1 MPKGL
6 VHLEAHR
13 PDYLARYDWAK
24 LGCDKEKKSCEER
37 AMKIGFI
44 GLGQMGRPMVERLKG
59 AGHSLKVFNRT
70 RWSDEILEKA
80 EAVLDAEVVI
90 TMLADD
96 AAVRAVW
103 LDSGLAKRLPKTA
116 IHLNMATVS
125 MGIARELSAIQGKGY
140 VAAPVFGRPPL
151 AAQGQLDIIAAGAA
165 EMIQRCEPLFKV
177 LGKQTFVVG
186 EEPAKAN
193 AVKIARNFLLS
204 TVIESLGEAYA
215 LVRKCGVE
223 PQKFWEILGNTSLGC
238 PAYKNYGKMIVD
250 QAWTPAQ
257 FAMPLGVKD
266 VELALATAREAGMDL
281 PSGNLIRKHLLEA
294 IAAGR
299 AEQDWAALAGKL
311 ATDAGL

>member
-1 MPKGL
+1 MNL
-6 VHLEAHR
+6 
-13 PDYLARYDWAK
+13 
-24 LGCDKEKKSCEER
+24 
-37 AMKIGFI
+37 GFI

-59 AGHSLKVFNRT
+59 AGHRLKVYNRT
-70 RWSDEILEKA
+70 RASPEIASRPE
-80 EAVLDAEVVI
+80 EILDAEVVI

-103 LDSGLAKRLPKTA
+103 LDSGLAARLPKGA

-125 MGIARELSAIQGKGY
+125 MAIARQLTASHGNSY
-140 VAAPVFGRPPL
+140 VSAPVFGRPPL
-151 AAQGQLDIIAAGAA
+151 AAQGQLDIIAAGPKAA
-165 EMIQRCEPLFKV
+165 LDRCRPLFEV

-193 AVKIARNFLLS
+193 AVKIARNFLLA
-204 TVIESLGEAYA
+204 TVIESLGEAFA
-215 LVRKCGVE
+215 LVRKCGVA
-223 PQKFWEILGNTSLGC
+223 PADFLNILGNTSLGS
-238 PAYKNYGKMIVD
+238 PAYKNYGKMIVE

-266 VELALATAREAGMDL
+266 VELALATAREAGMTL
-281 PSGNLIRKHLLEA
+281 PSGELIRRNLLAA

-311 ATDAGL
+311 AADAGL

>member
-1 MPKGL
+1 MNVGF
-6 VHLEAHR
+6 
-13 PDYLARYDWAK
+13 
-24 LGCDKEKKSCEER
+24 LGY
-37 AMKIGFI
+37 
-44 GLGQMGRPMVERLKG
+44 GQMGRPMVERLKG
-59 AGHSLKVFNRT
+59 SGHRLKVYNRT
-70 RWSDEILEKA
+70 RLSPDILA
-80 EAVLDAEVVI
+80 RPDDTLDSEVVI

-103 LDSGLAKRLPKTA
+103 LDSGLAARLPKGA

-125 MGIARELSAIQGKGY
+125 MAISRQLTKIQEDRY

-151 AAQGQLDIIAAGAA
+151 AAQGQLDIIAAGPKAA
-165 EMIQRCEPLFKV
+165 LERCQPLFQV

-193 AVKIARNFLLS
+193 AVKITRNFLLA
-204 TVIESLGEAYA
+204 TVIESLGEAFA

-223 PQKFWEILGNTSLGC
+223 PQKFLEILGSTSLGS
-238 PAYKNYGKMIVD
+238 PAYKNYGKMIVE

-266 VELALATAREAGMDL
+266 VELALATAREAGMNL
-281 PSGNLIRKHLLEA
+281 PSGELIRKNLLAA

-299 AEQDWAALAGKL
+299 AEQDWAAVAGKL
-311 ATDAGL
+311 AADAGL

>member
-1 MPKGL
+1 
-6 VHLEAHR
+6 
-13 PDYLARYDWAK
+13 
-24 LGCDKEKKSCEER
+24 
-37 AMKIGFI
+37 MKVGFI

-59 AGHSLKVFNRT
+59 AGHSLKVYNRT
-70 RWSDEILEKA
+70 RSSPEVASKPE
-80 EAVLDAEVVI
+80 EVLDADIVV

-103 LDSGLAKRLPKTA
+103 LDSGLARRLPKGA

-125 MGIARELSAIQGKGY
+125 MSIARQLTEIHRDKY

-151 AAQGQLDIIAAGAA
+151 AAQGQLDIIAAGPAPA
-165 EMIQRCEPLFKV
+165 VERCQVLFKT

-193 AVKIARNFLLS
+193 AVKIARNFLLA
-204 TVIESLGEAYA
+204 TVIESLGEAFA

-223 PQKFWEILGNTSLGC
+223 PQKFLEILGSTSLGS
-238 PAYKNYGKMIVD
+238 PAYKNYGKMIVE

-266 VELALATAREAGMDL
+266 VELALSTAKEAGMRL
-281 PSGNLIRKHLLEA
+281 PSGEMIRKHLMEA
-294 IAAGR
+294 IQSGR

-311 ATDAGL
+311 AADAGL

>member
-1 MPKGL
+1 MN
-6 VHLEAHR
+6 V
-13 PDYLARYDWAK
+13 
-24 LGCDKEKKSCEER
+24 
-37 AMKIGFI
+37 GFI

-59 AGHSLKVFNRT
+59 AGHSLKVYNRT
-70 RWSDEILEKA
+70 RSSIEIVEKA
-80 EAVLDAEVVI
+80 DAVLDTEIVI

-103 LDSGLAKRLPKTA
+103 LDSGLAARLPKSTLH
-116 IHLNMATVS
+116 INMATVS
-125 MGIARELSAIQGKGY
+125 MGISRLLRGIQGDRY

-151 AAQGQLDIIAAGAA
+151 AAQGQLDIIAAGTP
-165 EMIQRCEPLFKV
+165 ESIRRCEPLFKV

-186 EEPAKAN
+186 EDPAKAN

-204 TVIESLGEAYA
+204 TVIESLGEAFA
-215 LVRKCGVE
+215 LVRKCGIDPHRFLEV
-223 PQKFWEILGNTSLGC
+223 LSNTSLGS

-266 VELALATAREAGMDL
+266 VELALSTAREAGMDL

>member
-1 MPKGL
+1 MQ
-6 VHLEAHR
+6 
-13 PDYLARYDWAK
+13 
-24 LGCDKEKKSCEER
+24 
-37 AMKIGFI
+37 IGFI

-59 AGHSLKVFNRT
+59 AGHSLKVYNRT
-70 RWSDEILEKA
+70 RSSPEIQEKA

-103 LDSGLAKRLPKTA
+103 LGSGLAKRLPKDA
-116 IHLNMATVS
+116 LHLNMATVS
-125 MGIARELSAIQGKGY
+125 MGISRELAGIQKERY

-151 AAQGQLDIIAAGAA
+151 AAQGQLDIIAAGAPEA
-165 EMIQRCEPLFKV
+165 VSRCEPLFKV

-193 AVKIARNFLLS
+193 AVKIARNFLLA

-223 PQKFWEILGNTSLGC
+223 PQKFWDILGSTSLGC

-266 VELALATAREAGMDL
+266 VELALSTAKEAGMTL
-281 PSGNLIRKHLLEA
+281 PSGVLIRKHLLEA
-294 IAAGR
+294 IQAGR

>member
-1 MPKGL
+1 MN
-6 VHLEAHR
+6 V
-13 PDYLARYDWAK
+13 
-24 LGCDKEKKSCEER
+24 
-37 AMKIGFI
+37 GFV

-59 AGHSLKVFNRT
+59 AGHSLKVYNRT
-70 RWSDEILEKA
+70 RSSAEILEKPD
-80 EAVLDAEVVI
+80 AVLDAEVVI

-103 LDSGLAKRLPKTA
+103 LDSGLAARLPMGA

-125 MGIARELSAIQGKGY
+125 MGIARELTSIHKKSSY

-151 AAQGQLDIIAAGAA
+151 AAQGQLDIIAAGPKAA
-165 EMIQRCEPLFKV
+165 LERCQPLFQV

-193 AVKIARNFLLS
+193 AVKIARNFLLA
-204 TVIESLGEAYA
+204 TMIESLGEAFA
-215 LVRKCGVE
+215 LIRKCGVA
-223 PQKFWEILGNTSLGC
+223 PSDFLNVISNTSLGS
-238 PAYKNYGKMIVD
+238 PAYKNYGKMIVE

-266 VELALATAREAGMDL
+266 VELALDTAREAGMYL
-281 PSGNLIRKHLLEA
+281 PGGEMIRKHLLDA

-299 AEQDWAALAGKL
+299 AEQDWAALAGHI
-311 ATDAGL
+311 AGEAGL